1 MSWADLKPEHRELA
15 LTILTT
21 KQLRVFQHR
30 IDGHSWRTIADA
42 LGMDRS
48 TARHHY
54 AVALRKLRP
63 HLEKAA

>member
-1 MSWADLKPEHRELA
+1 MSWADLKPEHRALA
-15 LTILTT
+15 IQHLTQ

-54 AVALRKLRP
+54 AVAVRKLST
-63 HLEKAA
+63 HIQEAA